1 MGPLMKRPHGTCDH
15 AGDDVA
21 DDDDD
26 DVDDDGGDDAAA
38 DDDDD
43 DATNSLPG
51 GYTNDIWPRRGRH
64 PPLAPLPP

>member
-15 AGDDVA
+15 AGDD

-26 DVDDDGGDDAAA
+26 DRDDDD